1 MTYSIDRFE
10 GDLAV
15 LCDEEENTR
24 NVPRAALPAEAAV
37 GDMLTETAEGFA
49 VDVEAT
55 EARRELVRRLQ
66 EKLRGDV

>member
-10 GDLAV
+10 GELAV

-24 NVPRAALPAEAAV
+24 TVERALLPAEAAE
-37 GDMLTETAEGFA
+37 GDMLTETAEGFV

-55 EARRELVRRLQ
+55 EARRALVRRLQ
-66 EKLRGDV
+66 EKRRARL